1 MNNRIT
7 NIENRRGGEPQR
19 IGEILTELLVQ
30 YVGRFPA
37 ARIAVVQTP
46 QSGRTNHACFI
57 AQNWRAHRD

>member
-1 MNNRIT
+1 
-7 NIENRRGGEPQR
+7 
-19 IGEILTELLVQ
+19 
-30 YVGRFPA
+30 VGRFPA